1 MPDEVHQ
8 EGVTHREP
16 AAEKTER
23 SRETAKR
30 RSSSVRRVLPGPKR
44 MIEVT
49 SGGASYVVDAEQYR
63 KLVQGTIDV
72 LADEGWPAKK
82 RSAG

>member
-1 MPDEVHQ
+1 MD
-8 EGVTHREP
+8 P

-23 SRETAKR
+23 SGETAKG
-30 RSSSVRRVLPGPKR
+30 RSSNARRVLRGPKG

-82 RSAG
+82 SSVG